1 LINFSDSWKT
11 AALAPP
17 SIQSVVKTLS
27 RKETENTAEDDRL
40 ERQPENVLKSN
51 KNVGTI
57 L

>member
-1 LINFSDSWKT
+1 
-11 AALAPP
+11 
-17 SIQSVVKTLS
+17 VVKTLS
-27 RKETENTAEDDRL
+27 RKETENTAEDDWL